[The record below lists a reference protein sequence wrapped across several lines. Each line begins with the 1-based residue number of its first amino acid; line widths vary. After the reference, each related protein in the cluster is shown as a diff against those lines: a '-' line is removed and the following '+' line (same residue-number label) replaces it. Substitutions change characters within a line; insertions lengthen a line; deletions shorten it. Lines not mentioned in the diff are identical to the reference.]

1 MAVPGTPPISCS
13 GASASSALATILN
26 LRLLD
31 DLLDF
36 FFRPELLGLTSDF
49 LRLLLLPRRDL
60 DLLFFFDLA
69 FFDFAFLVEDFLRR
83 LLPLEDRLGLLSSSS
98 AGSTELGRS
107 RIFFFS
113 SALEIME
120 LSVDSPPLLL
130 LMPFSFMYF
139 TIF

>member
-1 MAVPGTPPISCS
+1 MPGTPPISCS

-60 DLLFFFDLA
+60 DLLFFFDFA